1 MARTPLLDD
10 EEKKLRRKQTV
21 AKYNKRN
28 AEKQKLYMKTYNQL
42 DYVKE
47 NHREYERSN
56 LIRNAIKQSNYRAK
70 KAERTPKWDQEL
82 TQFVVEEAHHLRGM
96 RDRMFPFKWDVDHVI
111 PLRGEL
117 VSGLHVW
124 NNLQVIPASTN
135 RSKNNNYDFSK

>member
-1 MARTPLLDD
+1 MARTPLLDE
-10 EEKKLRRKQTV
+10 EEKKLRRKKSV
-21 AKYNKRN
+21 AKYNARN
-28 AEKQKLYMKTYNQL
+28 AEKQRLYMQVYNQL

-47 NHREYERSN
+47 KHREYRKSN
-56 LIRNAIKQSNYRAK
+56 LVSNAIRQANYRSK

-96 RDRMFPFKWDVDHVI
+96 RDTMFSFKWDVDHVI
-111 PLRGEL
+111 PLRGKL

>member
-1 MARTPLLDD
+1 MARTPLLDE
-10 EEKKLRRKQTV
+10 EEKKLRRKKSV

-28 AEKQKLYMKTYNQL
+28 AEKQRLYMQTYNQL

-47 NHREYERSN
+47 KHCEYKKSN
-56 LIRNAIKQSNYRAK
+56 LIRNAISQANYRSK

-96 RDRMFPFKWDVDHVI
+96 RDIIFSFKWDVDHII
-111 PLRGEL
+111 PLRGKL

-124 NNLQVIPASTN
+124 NNLQVIPASIN
-135 RSKNNNYDFSK
+135 RSKNNKYDFPK